1 MLMADDPGSLTNF
14 NISRRE
20 VRGAAQRGA
29 ADQERVGRGRL
40 QDVQVQD
47 QAQTHRGDEAL
58 RHGGP
63 AGHHR

>member
-1 MLMADDPGSLTNF
+1 MSLF
-14 NISRRE
+14 SRRE

-29 ADQERVGRGRL
+29 PDQERVGRGRL